1 MLDLTI
7 AEALPLFEG
16 VPAAKARLALMVE
29 TGLGY
34 LQLGQ
39 PASTFSG
46 GEAQRVKLARELSRR
61 ATGRTLYLL
70 DEPTT
75 GLHPADTAHLL
86 RLLQRLV
93 DAGNTVI
100 VIEHNLD
107 VIKVADWVI
116 DLGPEGGAAGGQ
128 IVARGRRRPWRQR
141 LARTLARCCGRYC
154 LGPGPA
160 GARRRN

>member
-1 MLDLTI
+1 LDLTI
-7 AEALPLFEG
+7 TEALPLFAD
-16 VPAAKARLALMVE
+16 VPAAAARLALMDE

-34 LQLGQ
+34 LRLGQ

-86 RLLQRLV
+86 LLLQRLV

-107 VIKVADWVI
+107 VIKAADWVI
-116 DLGPEGGAAGGQ
+116 DLGPEGGAAGGRV
-128 IVARGRRRPWRQR
+128 IAEGTPEAVADAPGSHTGALLRKVLIARQ
-141 LARTLARCCGRYC
+141 TKC
-154 LGPGPA
+154 PA
-160 GARRRN
+160 QPS